1 MRPITRRRW
10 LTGSAALAATALL
23 PQCANRPNPQDRP
36 NPPGGSGPALR
47 IVVVGAGIAGLGA
60 ARRLVDAGASVVVLE
75 ARDRIGGRIWTDR
88 SLGSASDLGASW
100 IHGIRGNPVA
110 ALATDLVTVPVDYE
124 SMARYDADGRPLTDA
139 QDAAV
144 DRGFDAVLEAVERD
158 RDTRDGDTPLA
169 SSTGPARDAIARDA
183 TSRRLLDAEINTAIE
198 HEYAAS
204 VESLSLLHYD
214 DGEDESGGDVIFPG
228 GYDAILPTLAA
239 GLDLRLSHPVTRIE
253 HGPGGCTVV
262 TAAGTFA
269 CDRVLVTLPLGVL
282 KAGVVQFAPA
292 LPDRK
297 ATAIDRLGFDVL
309 DKLYL
314 RFDRVFWDD
323 DQLIGRADAITGRWA
338 EFLNLHALTAAP
350 VLVGF
355 NAATYARALQ
365 ARSDAEVVDDALAA
379 LRSVFGAAVR
389 APTGMARTRWGADEF
404 ARGSYSHLAVGST
417 LADRDA
423 LAAPVGERLFFA
435 GEATSRNH
443 AATTHGALTSG
454 RAAAGAMLR

>member
-10 LTGSAALAATALL
+10 LTGSAALAASTLL
-23 PQCANRPNPQDRP
+23 PRCATPQGRSD
-36 NPPGGSGPALR
+36 SSLR

-60 ARRLVDAGASVVVLE
+60 ARRLVDAGASVVVVE
-75 ARDRIGGRIWTDR
+75 ARDRVGGRIWTDR
-88 SLGSASDLGASW
+88 SLGSPLDLGASW
-100 IHGIRGNPVA
+100 IHGTTGNPVA
-110 ALATDLVTVPVDYE
+110 ALAADLVTVPVDYE
-124 SMARYDADGRPLTDA
+124 SMARYDTDGKPLTDA

-158 RDTRDGDTPLA
+158 RDTRDGDAPLA

-204 VESLSLLHYD
+204 VESLSVLHYG

-253 HGPGGCTVV
+253 HRPGGCTVV
-262 TAAGTFA
+262 TTEETFA

-297 ATAIDRLGFDVL
+297 ANAIARLGFDVL

-323 DQLIGRADAITGRWA
+323 ALLIGRADAITGRWA

-355 NAATYARALQ
+355 NAAAYARTMQ
-365 ARSDAEVVDDALAA
+365 ARSDAEVVADAVAT
-379 LRSVFGAAVR
+379 LRSVYGPGMPT
-389 APTGMARTRWGADEF
+389 PTGMLRTRWGADEF

-417 LADRDA
+417 PGDRDA
-423 LAAPVGERLFFA
+423 LAASVGDRLYFA
-435 GEATSRNH
+435 GEATSRSH

-454 RAAAGAMLR
+454 RAAADAMLR